1 MKDCAEKNTIVRRPM
16 AAESIVVE
24 QNPIISN
31 PGFSQIY
38 KVEQGPPVSDKY
50 QSYPP

>member
-1 MKDCAEKNTIVRRPM
+1 M